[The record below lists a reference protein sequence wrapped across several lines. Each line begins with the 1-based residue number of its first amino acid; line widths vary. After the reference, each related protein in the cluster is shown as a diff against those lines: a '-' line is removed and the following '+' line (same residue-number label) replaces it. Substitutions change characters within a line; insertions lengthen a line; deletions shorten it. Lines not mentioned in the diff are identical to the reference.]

1 MTGEAVDAKEYH
13 KKISQVKYIIVEGD
27 FDFVIAPDL
36 LIYFD
41 VDDETRLNNRIQ
53 RDLAKRKRS

>member
-1 MTGEAVDAKEYH
+1 
-13 KKISQVKYIIVEGD
+13 
-27 FDFVIAPDL
+27 L

-53 RDLAKRKRS
+53 RDLAKRKRSWWKVYKRKF